1 MLAKRARHVIAGKG
15 KENVIWLLERG
26 NMSLMIRFFF
36 LEKKNRLQDCDDLIE
51 HYIRNP
57 HEYPEA
63 SLEDDQDP
71 RNVIRSE
78 FLLSSCCISINLNIV
93 DFRYSTSCLSLK

>member
-36 LEKKNRLQDCDDLIE
+36 GKKKQVARL
-51 HYIRNP
+51 R
-57 HEYPEA
+57 
-63 SLEDDQDP
+63 
-71 RNVIRSE
+71 
-78 FLLSSCCISINLNIV
+78 
-93 DFRYSTSCLSLK
+93 